1 MSKCV
6 SATHLAPGAAG
17 LVPQL
22 LKVGSLRSQAGPA
35 QGEPVIW
42 GWEGPGRDRVGGVSW
57 IMLCNEPVM
66 FMLGAKGMSEV
77 VGRA

>member
-1 MSKCV
+1 MEPNFIWHMRCPNV

-35 QGEPVIW
+35 QGEPVLW
-42 GWEGPGRDRVGGVSW
+42 GGRAGVGPGWG
-57 IMLCNEPVM
+57 C
-66 FMLGAKGMSEV
+66 FMDHV
-77 VGRA
+77 V

>member
-1 MSKCV
+1 MTALTLKTEPNFIWHMWCPNV

-22 LKVGSLRSQAGPA
+22 LKVGSLRSQAEPA

-42 GWEGPGRDRVGGVSW
+42 GGR
-57 IMLCNEPVM
+57 
-66 FMLGAKGMSEV
+66 AKGSEGGWGFMDHV
-77 VGRA
+77 V